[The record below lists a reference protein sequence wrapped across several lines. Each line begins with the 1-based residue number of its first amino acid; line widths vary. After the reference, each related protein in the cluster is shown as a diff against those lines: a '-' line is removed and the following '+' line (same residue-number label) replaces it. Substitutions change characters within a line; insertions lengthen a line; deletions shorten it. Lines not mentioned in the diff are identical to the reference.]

1 MLAGAAR
8 ILLAQ
13 ATAAVLCVLLPTA
26 SAQSADANTG
36 APAPPRLSITQLNG
50 QTATGQLVEV
60 TPNLVIRVE
69 DDTLTIPWSEVLQ
82 VRPLDEQPAKQ
93 LEAEAPLRF
102 FLADGSEFAGAVISA
117 EGADLAVRLADGRA
131 CHPDITVLR
140 AVHVRSAGPAAQAR
154 LAEVQREQAAMPT
167 DAAAGDVAVV
177 ARGDEVL
184 VLRGRIMAI
193 DSTGALLDWNA
204 REVRLPWERLAGLL
218 FSQTAERRAACL
230 VRLHDGDALAGVPA
244 GGTTIAF
251 LLRSAIF
258 EQDVAL
264 PWPAISRIDCHSD
277 RLVILSDVPPLRYEF
292 EPYFDK
298 TWDYARDATL
308 TGGPI
313 VLDGQVYTRGLTMH
327 SRAALTYQLD
337 GAFAEF
343 AAVVGIVA
351 EMGPRGCVDLRVIG
365 DGSVLWEAQDVR
377 GGQAPRPVSVDI
389 AGVRE
394 LRLEVD
400 YGRNLDLSDHV
411 GWGFARLI
419 RPGP

>member
-13 ATAAVLCVLLPTA
+13 ATAAVLCVLLPAA

-50 QTATGQLVEV
+50 QTATGQLVDV
-60 TPNLVIRVE
+60 VPDLVIRAGN
-69 DDTLTIPWSEVLQ
+69 DDLTIPWSEVLQ
-82 VRPLDEQPAKQ
+82 VRPLDERPAKH
-93 LEAEAPLRF
+93 LEAEARLRF
-102 FLADGSEFAGAVISA
+102 FLADGSEFAGEIISA
-117 EGADLAVRLADGRA
+117 ESADLAIRLPDGRT
-131 CHPDITVLR
+131 CHPDLAALR

-154 LAEVQREQAAMPT
+154 LAEVQREQATMPA
-167 DAAAGDVAVV
+167 DAAGDVAVV

-184 VLRGRIMAI
+184 VLRGRMMAI

-218 FSQTAERRAACL
+218 CSQTAERRAACL
-230 VRLHDGDALAGVPA
+230 VRLHDGDALAGA
-244 GGTTIAF
+244 ISGGTTASL

-258 EQDVAL
+258 GQDVAL
-264 PWPAISRIDCHSD
+264 PWPAISRIDCRSD

-298 TWDYARDATL
+298 TWNYARDTTL
-308 TGGPI
+308 AGGPI

-351 EMGPRGCVDLRVIG
+351 EMGTRGCVDLRVIG

-400 YGRNLDLSDHV
+400 YGRDLDLSDHV